1 MKWICFSY
9 TAPLYEWAY
18 ELTQLACITTT
29 VRLSG
34 NTWAVLL
41 QVGAAVALLEALV
54 SPMGLG
60 AGKGFLDPGVSAC
73 FPSLTS
79 LHLHSTIN
87 PVQRWASR
95 LYLHCVFPEWNT
107 PRFIVKMGWR
117 ETAMNFTRYSLKKKQ
132 KKNQKN
138 SVGVTS
144 AITMLLAVLFPYG
157 LSKLAVC
164 LGPPSW
170 LLPLMHLSLGR
181 CFSVVPWAAMSCFFL
196 NLKFFFLNPGEGKAD
211 GRN

>member
-117 ETAMNFTRYSLKKKQ
+117 ETAMNFTRYSLKKK
-132 KKNQKN
+132 KKKKQCGSHICHNNATGCTFSIWAFQV
-138 SVGVTS
+138 SCMSGTS
-144 AITMLLAVLFPYG
+144 IMTPPPNAPVL
-157 LSKLAVC
+157 
-164 LGPPSW
+164 
-170 LLPLMHLSLGR
+170 
-181 CFSVVPWAAMSCFFL
+181 
-196 NLKFFFLNPGEGKAD
+196 GKMF
-211 GRN
+211 